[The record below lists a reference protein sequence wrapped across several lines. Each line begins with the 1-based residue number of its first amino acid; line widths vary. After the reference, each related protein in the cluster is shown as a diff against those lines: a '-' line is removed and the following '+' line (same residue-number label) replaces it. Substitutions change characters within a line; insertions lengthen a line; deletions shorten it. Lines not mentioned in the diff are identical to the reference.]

1 MEVQFKELII
11 EIFKNLKNEGAKNQI
26 SEKLNKI
33 IENNK
38 NKENIDNKI
47 TEFVKELRIQYQ
59 LNLNKYLSNNL
70 NHIELGL
77 SFTVFILW
85 LCNNKYIPFSSLLT
99 ILEDVIETIPIDG
112 IEKIFE
118 VLSNFLKEINLNQ
131 IEERK
136 LSLLKITNIVLK
148 RLSSSLDSKFRGKV
162 QLLLSEIFKLS
173 EKSGV
178 NLKGLYSNN
187 SSLVIQTNEINKDN
201 KNEIN
206 IPFYKQFWILQR
218 FLTNPLY
225 VRIDFFKNF

>member
-1 MEVQFKELII
+1 MEAQFKELII

-77 SFTVFILW
+77 SFTDFILW

-225 VRIDFFKNF
+225 VRIEFFKYF

>member
-1 MEVQFKELII
+1 METQFKELIS
-11 EIFKNLKNEGAKNQI
+11 EIFKNPKIEETKNQI
-26 SEKLNKI
+26 SQKLNNI
-33 IENNK
+33 LDNK
-38 NKENIDNKI
+38 NKENKENQINQ
-47 TEFVKELRIQYQ
+47 FVKEIRIQYQ

-77 SFTVFILW
+77 FFTNFILW
-85 LCNNKYIPFSSLLT
+85 LCNNEYIPFSSSLT
-99 ILEDVIETIPIDG
+99 ILEDVIETIPLDG
-112 IEKIFE
+112 IEQIFE
-118 VLSNFLKEINLNQ
+118 VLSDFLKERNLKQ
-131 IEERK
+131 IEDRK
-136 LSLLKITNIVLK
+136 LSLLKITNILLK
-148 RLSSSLDSKFRGKV
+148 RLSSSLDTKFRGKV

-187 SSLVIQTNEINKDN
+187 SSLAIQTNEINKDN

>member
-1 MEVQFKELII
+1 MEAQFKELII
-11 EIFKNLKNEGAKNQI
+11 EIFKNLKNEKAKNQI

-225 VRIDFFKNF
+225 VRIEFFKYF

>member
-77 SFTVFILW
+77 SFTDFILW
-85 LCNNKYIPFSSLLT
+85 LCNNQYIPFSSLLT

-118 VLSNFLKEINLNQ
+118 VLSNFLKEINSNQ

-162 QLLLSEIFKLS
+162 QLLLSKIFKLS
-173 EKSGV
+173 KKSGV

-225 VRIDFFKNF
+225 VRIEFF

>member
-1 MEVQFKELII
+1 MEAQFKELIL
-11 EIFKNLKNEGAKNQI
+11 EIFKNLKNEKAKNQI

-59 LNLNKYLSNNL
+59 LYLNKYLSNNL

-77 SFTVFILW
+77 SFTDFILW
-85 LCNNKYIPFSSLLT
+85 LCNNQYIPFSSLLT

-118 VLSNFLKEINLNQ
+118 VLSIFLKEINLNQ

-225 VRIDFFKNF
+225 VRIEFF

>member
-1 MEVQFKELII
+1 MEGKFYQLIK
-11 EIFKNLKNEGAKNQI
+11 EIFNNPEIEKVKENI
-26 SEKLNKI
+26 SSKLNNLI
-33 IENNK
+33 DNK
-38 NKENIDNKI
+38 NKENKDNDI
-47 TEFVKELRIQYQ
+47 SQFVKELRNQYQ
-59 LNLNKYLSNNL
+59 SNLNKYLSNNL
-70 NHIELGL
+70 NYIDLGL
-77 SFTVFILW
+77 FFTNFILW
-85 LCNNKYIPFSSLLT
+85 LCNNQYIPFSLTLT
-99 ILEDVIETIPIDG
+99 ILEDVIETIPIDK
-112 IEKIFE
+112 IKKIFE
-118 VLSNFLKEINLNQ
+118 VLSQFLKEIDSTQ
-131 IEERK
+131 IEHRK

-225 VRIDFFKNF
+225 IRIEFFKYF

>member
-1 MEVQFKELII
+1 MEAQFKEL
-11 EIFKNLKNEGAKNQI
+11 
-26 SEKLNKI
+26 I

-77 SFTVFILW
+77 SFTDFILW

-187 SSLVIQTNEINKDN
+187 SSLAIQTNEINKDN

-225 VRIDFFKNF
+225 VRIEFFKYF

>member
-77 SFTVFILW
+77 SFTDFILW
-85 LCNNKYIPFSSLLT
+85 LCNNQYIPFSSLLT

-118 VLSNFLKEINLNQ
+118 VLSNFLKEINSNQ

>member
-1 MEVQFKELII
+1 METQFKELIS
-11 EIFKNLKNEGAKNQI
+11 EIFKNPKIEETKNQI
-26 SEKLNKI
+26 SQKLNNI
-33 IENNK
+33 LDNK
-38 NKENIDNKI
+38 NKENKENQINQ
-47 TEFVKELRIQYQ
+47 FVKEIRIQYQ
-59 LNLNKYLSNNL
+59 LNLSKYLSNHL

-77 SFTVFILW
+77 FFTNFILW
-85 LCNNKYIPFSSLLT
+85 LCNNEYIPFSSSLT
-99 ILEDVIETIPIDG
+99 ILEDVIETIPLDG
-112 IEKIFE
+112 IEQIFE
-118 VLSNFLKEINLNQ
+118 VLSDFLKERNLNQ
-131 IEERK
+131 IEDRK
-136 LSLLKITNIVLK
+136 LSLLKITNILLK
-148 RLSSSLDSKFRGKV
+148 RLSSSLDTKFRGKV

-187 SSLVIQTNEINKDN
+187 SSLAIQTNEINKDN

>member
-1 MEVQFKELII
+1 MEAQFKELII
-11 EIFKNLKNEGAKNQI
+11 EIFKNLKNEKAKNQI

-77 SFTVFILW
+77 SFTDFILW

>member
-11 EIFKNLKNEGAKNQI
+11 EIFKNLKNEKAKNQI

-77 SFTVFILW
+77 SFTDFILW
-85 LCNNKYIPFSSLLT
+85 LCNNQYIPFSSLLT

-225 VRIDFFKNF
+225 VRIEFFKYF

>member
-1 MEVQFKELII
+1 MEAQFKELII

-77 SFTVFILW
+77 SFTDFILW
-85 LCNNKYIPFSSLLT
+85 LCNNQYIPFSSLLT

-225 VRIDFFKNF
+225 VRIEFF

>member
-1 MEVQFKELII
+1 MEAQFKELII

-77 SFTVFILW
+77 SFTDFILW
-85 LCNNKYIPFSSLLT
+85 LCNNQYIPFSSLLT

-118 VLSNFLKEINLNQ
+118 VLSNFLKEINSNQ

-225 VRIDFFKNF
+225 VRIEFF

>member
-1 MEVQFKELII
+1 MEAQFKELII
-11 EIFKNLKNEGAKNQI
+11 EIFKNLKNEKAKNQI

-77 SFTVFILW
+77 SFTDFILW

-225 VRIDFFKNF
+225 VRIEFFKYF

>member
-1 MEVQFKELII
+1 M
-11 EIFKNLKNEGAKNQI
+11 
-26 SEKLNKI
+26 
-33 IENNK
+33 
-38 NKENIDNKI
+38 
-47 TEFVKELRIQYQ
+47 
-59 LNLNKYLSNNL
+59 
-70 NHIELGL
+70 GL
-77 SFTVFILW
+77 FFTNFILW
-85 LCNNKYIPFSSLLT
+85 LCNNQYIPFSLTLT

-118 VLSNFLKEINLNQ
+118 VLSQFLKEIDLTQ
-131 IEERK
+131 IEDRK
-136 LSLLKITNIVLK
+136 LSLLKIKNIVLK
-148 RLSSSLDSKFRGKV
+148 RLSSSLDTKFRGKV

-187 SSLVIQTNEINKDN
+187 STLTIQTNEINKDN

-225 VRIDFFKNF
+225 VRIAFF

>member
-1 MEVQFKELII
+1 METQFKELIS
-11 EIFKNLKNEGAKNQI
+11 EIFKNPIIEEAKNQI
-26 SEKLNKI
+26 SQKLNNI
-33 IENNK
+33 IDNK
-38 NKENIDNKI
+38 NKENKENQINQ
-47 TEFVKELRIQYQ
+47 FVKEIRIQYQ

-77 SFTVFILW
+77 FFTNFILW
-85 LCNNKYIPFSSLLT
+85 LCNNQYIPFSLTLT

-118 VLSNFLKEINLNQ
+118 VLSQFLKEIDSTQ
-131 IEERK
+131 IEHRK

-148 RLSSSLDSKFRGKV
+148 RLSSSLDTKFRGKV

-173 EKSGV
+173 ERSGV
-178 NLKGLYSNN
+178 NLKGFYSNN
-187 SSLVIQTNEINKDN
+187 STLTNEINKDN

-206 IPFYKQFWILQR
+206 ISFYKQFWILQR

>member
-1 MEVQFKELII
+1 MEAQFKELII

-77 SFTVFILW
+77 SFTDFILW

-118 VLSNFLKEINLNQ
+118 VLSNFLKEINSNQ

-225 VRIDFFKNF
+225 VRIEFF

>member
-11 EIFKNLKNEGAKNQI
+11 EIFKNLKNEKAKNQI

-77 SFTVFILW
+77 SFTDFILW
-85 LCNNKYIPFSSLLT
+85 LCNNQYIPFSSLLT

-118 VLSNFLKEINLNQ
+118 VLSNFLKEINSNQ

-225 VRIDFFKNF
+225 VRIEFF

>member
-1 MEVQFKELII
+1 MEAQFKELII
-11 EIFKNLKNEGAKNQI
+11 EIFKNLKNENAKNQI

-77 SFTVFILW
+77 SFTDFILW

-225 VRIDFFKNF
+225 VRIEFFKYF

>member
-1 MEVQFKELII
+1 MEAQFKELII
-11 EIFKNLKNEGAKNQI
+11 EIFKNLKNEKAKNQI

-225 VRIDFFKNF
+225 VRIEFF

>member
-1 MEVQFKELII
+1 MEAQFKELII
-11 EIFKNLKNEGAKNQI
+11 EIFKNLKNEKAKNQI

-77 SFTVFILW
+77 SFTDFILW

-187 SSLVIQTNEINKDN
+187 SSLAIQTNEINKDN

>member
-1 MEVQFKELII
+1 MEAQFKELII

-77 SFTVFILW
+77 SFTDFILW

-118 VLSNFLKEINLNQ
+118 VLSNFLKEINSNQ

>member
-1 MEVQFKELII
+1 MEAQFKELII
-11 EIFKNLKNEGAKNQI
+11 EIFKNLKNEKAKNQI

-77 SFTVFILW
+77 SFTDFILW

-187 SSLVIQTNEINKDN
+187 SSLIIQTNEINKDN

-225 VRIDFFKNF
+225 VRIEFFKYF

>member
-77 SFTVFILW
+77 SFTDFILW
-85 LCNNKYIPFSSLLT
+85 LCNNQYIPFSSLLT

-118 VLSNFLKEINLNQ
+118 VLSNFLKEINSNQ

-148 RLSSSLDSKFRGKV
+148 RLSSSLDTKFRGKV

-225 VRIDFFKNF
+225 VRIEFF

>member
-77 SFTVFILW
+77 SFTDFILW
-85 LCNNKYIPFSSLLT
+85 LCNNQYIPFSSLLT

-118 VLSNFLKEINLNQ
+118 VLSNFLKEINSNQ

-225 VRIDFFKNF
+225 VRIEFF